1 MNRSFLFPLLAA
13 GLLLSPPVARAVETN
28 AAPAA
33 EGEPAAPAQS
43 PAATNA
49 PAAAA
54 AEAAGA
60 MSELKIR
67 SHSFHFDPKSR
78 VAVYMGSVLVQHPE
92 MKLSLSC
99 DLMTARVPESGK
111 PDNVV
116 AEQHVVIDAVDNQGK
131 PVHAVAGKAVYTC
144 RTSNSVT
151 NEYIVL
157 SEDTPTV
164 EREGSSLT
172 GTTITWD
179 LVSGSFSATDPRMI
193 IKTAPLTATNL
204 VSRPPGIGQK

>member
-1 MNRSFLFPLLAA
+1 MMPPLPFLAA
-13 GLLLSPPVARAVETN
+13 CILAFAPAVLADETN
-28 AAPAA
+28 QAAAA
-33 EGEPAAPAQS
+33 DVPV
-43 PAATNA
+43 ATNA
-49 PAAAA
+49 PAPAAA
-54 AEAAGA
+54 PASGA
-60 MSELKIR
+60 MAELKIQ

-92 MKLSLSC
+92 MKLTLSC

-116 AEQHVVIDAVDNQGK
+116 AEQHVTIDAVDNQGK
-131 PVHAVAGKAVYTC
+131 PVHAKAGKAVYTC

-157 SEDTPTV
+157 SEDSPEV

-193 IKTAPLTATNL
+193 IKTAPMVATNL
-204 VSRPPGIGQK
+204 LAHPAAPAPK